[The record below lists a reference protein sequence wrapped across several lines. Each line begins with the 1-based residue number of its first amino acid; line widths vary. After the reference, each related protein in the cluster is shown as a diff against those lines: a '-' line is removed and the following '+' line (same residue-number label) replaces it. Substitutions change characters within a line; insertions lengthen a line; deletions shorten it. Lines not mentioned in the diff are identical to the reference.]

1 MVAPDVLQQGS
12 LPPRQPLSNAER
24 IKNGVCPHY
33 PRNCRFGDV
42 CKFQHVEPAGKHEG
56 KQEGKHVRSVG
67 VKESPHHPAFEQQLD
82 TLSEALM
89 QKLLKKFSGVVS
101 PRESIIVHAPV
112 TSIHEPS
119 SSIRLLASHAC
130 VRTCISKSAGISQ
143 PVVKTFIPD
152 LRCFL
157 SSLKSVIS
165 EYSSSLRASHE
176 CVRPVPSPL
185 VVYAPVSPSVTY
197 AQAGMSVT

>member
-1 MVAPDVLQQGS
+1 M
-12 LPPRQPLSNAER
+12 
-24 IKNGVCPHY
+24 
-33 PRNCRFGDV
+33 
-42 CKFQHVEPAGKHEG
+42 
-56 KQEGKHVRSVG
+56 G
-67 VKESPHHPAFEQQLD
+67 VKESPHHPDFEQQLD
-82 TLSEALM
+82 PLSEALM

-176 CVRPVPSPL
+176 CVRPVPSPI

-197 AQAGMSVT
+197 AQAVKSCMPSVWFC